1 MYDIDIDKIV
11 DYKAEYTAVIQKYKI
26 SDHKLVGLC
35 PFHED
40 KEPSFSVDLITGKW
54 HCLADGD
61 GGNFVTFWAKI
72 HGIDSTKAYH
82 EILEKYGVDSQ
93 KPAPP
98 KNKGKELPP
107 YSVEEYSKEKNLPE
121 EFLKTTCRISTG
133 RDRNGTKYLRI
144 PYYFENGKAAAVRQ
158 RYGKKG
164 FRWINGTGGKICLY
178 GEWRMSDIRKVGW
191 VVLCEGE
198 SDAQSL
204 WYMGIPALGVPG
216 ADMFKAQYV
225 ETLHDL
231 KLFIHKEPDQGG
243 ETFVRKVCQKL
254 SASAFKSQVHIWG
267 CEALGTK
274 DPSDLYIKHGQE
286 EAAKMIRDTLSKA
299 QPIDLEVE
307 ITSKVLE
314 DAPIRLREPDNWTIT
329 EDGISETPDN
339 KPSQLICKT
348 PIILTKRIK
357 KMGSGEEK
365 IEAAFKRDKKWQKVI
380 YPRSTIFNNKAIMT
394 LADLGCTIT
403 SENAK
408 SVVRF
413 LGALENENLDKLPL
427 SISTDHLGW
436 HPGDRFLPGIEEDIV
451 LDLEPTQMGM
461 VSAVCQKGEL
471 KDWIAFMAPHRENLK
486 FRFIMA
492 AAFVPPLLKIL
503 KERNF
508 ILYNWGPSG
517 GGKSAALYSAISAW
531 GEPERLKISFDAT
544 KSSLE
549 RRAALFTDLPLEIDE
564 RQQADNKQ
572 DFLDKL
578 VYMLGNGV
586 GRARATKAGL
596 QEIKQWR
603 TVAMGTG
610 EEPLTSEATRGGVKN
625 RLIEIYGPPFEDK
638 TKAKSVYKFV
648 SENYGTAGIAF
659 IRRLIAMK
667 KKDLAGAFEKMQV
680 FVDSLGEESN
690 SSHVAYIAET
700 ALVDAMIDSW
710 FFKGPAGKES
720 EKEYLKALQ
729 IYPESWTMAKTMAA
743 EIMQQQIQ
751 NNQADTCEG
760 AVRCIV
766 DFITAYPMNFYQK
779 NDPRPEMRRTPCY
792 GFVSKETGQT
802 IYYLNSTFLEK
813 QLKDAGYENFLEK
826 YKYMSEIGLISTTVE
841 KGGKIRYRVK
851 RRFES
856 DPAWYIEFFYN
867 RAVPDDP
874 ENISPSQT
882 SLLQKDTEDLPF

>member
-11 DYKAEYTAVIQKYKI
+11 DYKAEYTAVIEKYKV

-54 HCLADGD
+54 HCLAEGD
-61 GGNFVTFWAKI
+61 GGNFVTFWARL

-82 EILEKYGVDSQ
+82 EILDKYGVNPQ
-93 KPAPP
+93 KTAPA
-98 KNKGKELPP
+98 KNKGKELLP
-107 YSVEEYSKEKNLPE
+107 YSVEEYSREKKLPE

-133 RDRNGTKYLRI
+133 RDRNGMKYLRI
-144 PYYFENGKAAAVRQ
+144 PYYFEDGKAAAVRQ
-158 RYGKKG
+158 RYGQKG
-164 FRWINGTGGKICLY
+164 FRWMNNNKGKICLY
-178 GEWRMSDIRKVGW
+178 GEWRLPDIRKGGW

-198 SDAQSL
+198 SDSQSL
-204 WYMGIPALGVPG
+204 WYMGIPALGIPG

-243 ETFVRKVCQKL
+243 ETFVRKICQKL
-254 SASAFKSQVHIWG
+254 SASAFKSQVHIWT

-286 EAAKMIRDTLSKA
+286 EAAKMIRDTLSEA
-299 QPIDLEVE
+299 QPIDLDAE

-339 KPSQLICKT
+339 KPPQLICKT

-365 IEAAFKRDKKWQKVI
+365 IEAAFKRDKKWQTVI

-451 LDLEPTQMGM
+451 LDLDPTQMGM
-461 VSAVCQKGEL
+461 ASAVCQKGEL

-625 RLIEIYGPPFEDK
+625 RLIEIYGAPFEDK
-638 TKAKSVYKFV
+638 TRAKSVYKFV
-648 SENYGTAGIAF
+648 SENHGTAGLAF
-659 IRRLIAMK
+659 IRKLIAVN
-667 KKDLAGAFEKMQV
+667 KKDLAGAFEKMQA
-680 FVDSLGEESN
+680 FVDSLSGEFS

-710 FFKGPAGKES
+710 FFREPAEKES
-720 EKEYLKALQ
+720 DKAYLKALG
-729 IYPESWTMAKTMAA
+729 IYPESWMMAKTMAA

-766 DFITAYPMNFYQK
+766 DFITAYPMNFYRE
-779 NDPRPEMRRTPCY
+779 DDFHPEMRRTPCY
-792 GFVSKETGQT
+792 GYVTENTGET
-802 IYYLNSTFLEK
+802 IYYIIPSFLRK
-813 QLKDAGYENFLEK
+813 YLKDAGYGSPLEK
-826 YKYMSEIGLISTTVE
+826 YTYMSEIGLISTTVE
-841 KGGKIRYRVK
+841 KSGKIRREVQK
-851 RRFES
+851 RFEKKTS
-856 DPAWYIEFFYN
+856 WFIEFFYS
-867 RAVPDDP
+867 RAVSDIP
-874 ENISPSQT
+874 EKPSQT
-882 SLLQKDTEDLPF
+882 SLLQNSTGDLPF